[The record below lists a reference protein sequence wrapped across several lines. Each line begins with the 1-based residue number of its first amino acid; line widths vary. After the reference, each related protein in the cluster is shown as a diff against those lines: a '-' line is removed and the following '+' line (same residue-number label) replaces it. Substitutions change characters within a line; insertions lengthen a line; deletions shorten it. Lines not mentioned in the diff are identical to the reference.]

1 MIRESLGRFMVE
13 GAMNH
18 DTAKSLLEAG
28 RAALAAGAPLFDL
41 SAVAEVDSSGLA
53 VIFGWQRAADA
64 QGKKVRI
71 AHPPANLVS
80 LAELYGVSALLPLA

>member
-1 MIRESLGRFMVE
+1 M
-13 GAMNH
+13 
-18 DTAKSLLEAG
+18 
-28 RAALAAGAPLFDL
+28 
-41 SAVAEVDSSGLA
+41 DSSGLA
-53 VIFGWQRAADA
+53 VIFGCQRAADA